1 MEKPVTQ
8 HLPGGDATIGAPMCV
23 GRRELVGGRLA
34 STLGSK
40 VATEAPWVNIEVT
53 IAVAE

>member
-8 HLPGGDATIGAPMCV
+8 HLPGGDATMGAPMCV

-40 VATEAPWVNIEVT
+40 VATEEPWVNIEVT